1 MSSPVGETFFG
12 RRIPFIDLLGARA
25 EGREKGRAVVSLQ
38 TREELMNSWRF
49 AHGGVLVAL
58 LDVCMGSAAVTVD
71 PEARGVVTAGLSVSF
86 FRSAAGLLR
95 AEGTVLRGGRSLVH
109 CEGEVRDADG
119 ELVAKALGTFR
130 LKRKSEKANDPQ
142 PTRP

>member
-12 RRIPFIDLLGARA
+12 RRIPFLDLLGARA
-25 EGREKGRAVVSLQ
+25 EGREKGRAVVTLEM
-38 TREELMNSWRF
+38 REELRNSWQF
-49 AHGGVLVAL
+49 AHGGVIVTL

-71 PEARGVVTAGLSVSF
+71 PEAKGIVTAALSVSF
-86 FRSAAGLLR
+86 FRSANGALR
-95 AEGTVLRGGRSLVH
+95 AEGRVLRSGRSIVH
-109 CEGEVRDADG
+109 CEGEVRDAAG

-130 LKRKSEKANDPQ
+130 LKRKSEDD

>member
-1 MSSPVGETFFG
+1 MTAPVGETFFG

-38 TREELMNSWRF
+38 VREELMNSWRF

-95 AEGTVLRGGRSLVH
+95 AEGTVLR
-109 CEGEVRDADG
+109 DADG